1 VTNANNTPVLAPL
14 PWQVNLWQLLVER
27 IEQNRLPHALLLHGT
42 AGIGKGRLARLLS
55 ASLLCEQPQQQLP
68 CGGCHACQMIT
79 AGSHPDF
86 FLADAAYGTAAH
98 EDDDDKKSRKAKKTV
113 APSRQIKIDC
123 IRDLI
128 HFSTQSAHQGGK
140 RIALIEPAEWLNHNA
155 ANALLKTLEEPG
167 ADTHIILV
175 SHQPSRLLPT
185 LRSRCQAVFCPTPDQ
200 EQALQWLKQQG
211 LSAERATTTLAFTAQ
226 APLKALAAANDNQD
240 ALHQE
245 VMSVLRSCRQ
255 QKIDYLS
262 AAETLAK
269 HDTLLVLDWWL
280 SLVHQQ
286 ACAQPSAASLQFYD
300 ALLVA
305 RRKALSTANP
315 NTRMLFEALLI
326 AWIAPNSKIGGT

>member
-1 VTNANNTPVLAPL
+1 MTNANNLPVLAPL
-14 PWQVNLWQLLVER
+14 PWQADLWSSLIER
-27 IEQNRLPHALLLHGT
+27 HTQNRLPHALLLHGV
-42 AGIGKGRLARLLS
+42 AGIGKGRLARLLA
-55 ASLLCEQPQQQLP
+55 ASLLCETPKQNLP
-68 CGGCHACQMIT
+68 CGGCHACQMVV

-86 FLADAAYGTAAH
+86 FLADASYGAAVND
-98 EDDDDKKSRKAKKTV
+98 EDDDKKSRKAKKSV

-167 ADTHIILV
+167 ADTHIILI

-185 LRSRCQAVFCPTPDQ
+185 LRSRCQALFCPTPDH
-200 EQALQWLKQQG
+200 EQSLQWLKRQG
-211 LSAERATTTLAFTAQ
+211 ISAERANTTLAFTAL

-240 ALHQE
+240 TLHKE
-245 VMSVLRSCRQ
+245 VITVLQACRQ
-255 QKIDYLS
+255 NKMDYLTT
-262 AAETLAK
+262 AETLAK

-286 ACAQPSAASLQFYD
+286 ASAQALASTLIFYD
-300 ALLVA
+300 ALLAA

-315 NTRMLFEALLI
+315 NARMLFESLLI
-326 AWIAPNSKIGGT
+326 AWIAPHSRIGGT